1 MRKARS
7 ALLRKRAG
15 NNNLQTDRLSLPCS
29 RSDGSI
35 RLSDLNTG
43 NIYYSTPADTAAL
56 ESTDALNRVRLKSQI
71 ILQLCNESGEVT
83 SANSSSL
90 AANKLISI
98 KKDGGSI
105 VCSYDFRDYS
115 IKISVKYTLN
125 KNGFSACIPMD
136 SIECKGKLLAYA
148 GIAVTVFCGG
158 RRERKRLFCCAGRLR
173 RAY

>member
-1 MRKARS
+1 MKNSNFVRAI
-7 ALLRKRAG
+7 ALLVTAAFLAAPGIHKNALADNAEGSVSVASEESGAITISNRQVELA
-15 NNNLQTDRLSLPCS
+15 CS

-115 IKISVKYTLN
+115 IKN
-125 KNGFSACIPMD
+125 F
-136 SIECKGKLLAYA
+136 GK
-148 GIAVTVFCGG
+148 IHT
-158 RRERKRLFCCAGRLR
+158 
-173 RAY
+173 